1 MSYDYDLIILG
12 SGPAGFSAAMQS
24 TKFGKQVLL
33 VEADENHLGGAWVNA
48 GTVPSKALREAA
60 ASIAK
65 FTHLFGDVDGKKAY
79 QRFKMADLFQFKTKV
94 VNYENSEI
102 KRNLIKNE
110 VHTARGFGKLLDGHT
125 VEVRDHLGSKK
136 TYTSEYIL
144 VSTGSKA
151 LKPGNFE
158 VDNKIVVDNRSLSNM
173 THVPKRLVIIG
184 GGVNA
189 VEYATIFAAL
199 GTKVNLL
206 SSRNDY
212 FPFLDHEIRAEFDKI
227 LRQQRLTIHTDVQ
240 VEDVGLNPL
249 RNCTEIKYRTLADNE
264 LRVLETEQVIHFGVR
279 CPNTKN
285 IGLEETGV
293 ELNENGYVKVDEH
306 YQTNV
311 PSVYAAGDIVGF
323 PGLASASFTQGR
335 VASCHMA
342 QVDEIKISGAN
353 PFGIYSI
360 PEISSIGLTEEEA
373 KAQHRDYVVG
383 RAYYKEL
390 TKAAVSNTD
399 TGLLKLIFDRHTLQ
413 LIGVHIIG
421 ESACDIIHIGQA
433 VMKNKIDIRYFVDNI
448 MNYPTY
454 SEAYR
459 VAAFNGINRLNKSG
473 VKYRNLVSRPE

>member
-24 TKFGKQVLL
+24 TKFNKQVLL
-33 VEADENHLGGAWVNA
+33 IEADENHLGGAWINA

-79 QRFKMADLFQFKTKV
+79 ERFKMPDLLKFKNKV
-94 VNYENSEI
+94 VKYENSEV

-110 VHTARGFGKLLDGHT
+110 IHTARGYGRLLDGHT
-125 VEVRDHLGSKK
+125 VEVRDHLNSKK
-136 TYTSEYIL
+136 TYTAEYIL
-144 VSTGSKA
+144 VSTGSSA
-151 LKPGNFE
+151 MKPEKFE
-158 VDNKIVVDNRSLSNM
+158 VDNKIVMDNRSLSNM

-189 VEYATIFAAL
+189 VEYATVFSAL
-199 GTKVNLL
+199 GTKVSLL
-206 SSRNDY
+206 SSRTDY
-212 FPFLDHEIRAEFDKI
+212 FPFLDHEIRAEFDKV
-227 LRQQRLTIHTDVQ
+227 LRDQRLNIHTDVM
-240 VEDVGLNPL
+240 VEDVGLNIL
-249 RNCTEIKYRTLADNE
+249 RNCTEIKYRTLQDNE

-279 CPNTKN
+279 SPNTRG
-285 IGLEETGV
+285 IGLEEAGV
-293 ELNENGYVKVDEH
+293 EMDDNGYVKVNEY
-306 YQTNV
+306 YQTSA

-342 QVDEIKISGAN
+342 GLDEIKISGAN

-373 KAQHRDYVVG
+373 EAQGFDYTIG

-399 TGLLKLIFDRHTLQ
+399 IGLLKLVVERKSLK
-413 LIGVHIIG
+413 LLGVHIIG
-421 ESACDIIHIGQA
+421 DGACDVIHIGQS
-433 VMKNKIDIRYFVDNI
+433 VMKNNVDIRYFIDNI
-448 MNYPTY
+448 LNYPTF

-459 VAAFNGINRLNKSG
+459 VAAFNAINRANKSG
-473 VKYRNLVSRPE
+473 IKYRNLMSKE

>member
-1 MSYDYDLIILG
+1 MSYNYDLIILG

-33 VEADENHLGGAWVNA
+33 VEADETHLGGAWINA

-65 FTHLFGDVDGKKAY
+65 FTYLFGDVDGKKAY
-79 QRFKMADLFQFKTKV
+79 ERFKMADLLQFKNKV
-94 VNYENSEI
+94 VNYENSEV

-110 VHTARGFGKLLDGHT
+110 VHTARGFGKLLDPHT
-125 VEVRDHLGSKK
+125 IEVRDHLDSKK
-136 TYTSEYIL
+136 TYTAEFIL

-151 LKPGNFE
+151 LKPENFE

-189 VEYATIFAAL
+189 VEYATIFSAL

-206 SSRNDY
+206 SSRADY
-212 FPFLDHEIRAEFDKI
+212 FPFLDHEIRSEFDKV
-227 LRQQRLTIHTDVQ
+227 LRQNKITIHTDVH
-240 VEDVGLNPL
+240 VEGVQSNPL
-249 RNCTEIKYRTLADNE
+249 RNCTEVRYRSLEDN
-264 LRVLETEQVIHFGVR
+264 LQHVLETEQVIHFGVR
-279 CPNTKN
+279 CPNTKDV
-285 IGLEETGV
+285 GLEEAGV
-293 ELNENGYVKVDEH
+293 ELDDDGYVKVNEH
-306 YQTNV
+306 YQSSV

-342 QVDEIKISGAN
+342 KVDEIKISGAN

-373 KAQHRDYVVG
+373 RDKGFNCEIG

-399 TGLLKLIFDRHTLQ
+399 IGLLKLVFDKDTL
-413 LIGVHIIG
+413 LLLGVHIIG
-421 ESACDIIHIGQA
+421 DGACDIIHIGQSI
-433 VMKNKIDIRYFVDNI
+433 MKNKVDIRYFVDNI
-448 MNYPTY
+448 LNYPTF

-459 VAAFNGINRLNKSG
+459 VAAFNGINRVNKSG
-473 VKYRNLVSRPE
+473 VKYRNLVTK